1 MQQTDQQQPSKPKT
15 IEDYPMILTADDV
28 AEILRVSKP
37 TAYEIM
43 RHTDF
48 PLLPFKGRIRR
59 VQRDE
64 FFRWLNRS
72 GRRNEE
78 SA

>member
-1 MQQTDQQQPSKPKT
+1 
-15 IEDYPMILTADDV
+15 MILTADDV

-72 GRRNEE
+72 RRHNEE